1 MKKEWAGMS
10 REELIRRYVDTILE
24 KRRDISREE
33 LLRMIEE
40 RKREARVSE
49 AYREVWAVFSIANEL
64 GIRLEE
70 VSLEKEVK
78 IGNIVSGLT
87 NISMRGRVIAILE
100 PKEVESNGERIPI
113 TRVIL
118 GDSSGWCYLYL
129 WREKA
134 GLLREL
140 NIQPGDVIRVGR
152 AYSKEG
158 RLGTV
163 EVHLGNIGSVSKA
176 EESLDMPARESFF
189 KSLGDIGYA
198 DNIVNV
204 KAVIAGVSDLKTF
217 LDPRGREGAVR
228 RIVLADGDVRVPLT
242 LWQEH
247 SEKISEKDVFS
258 TVLVAGA
265 RVRRGLSGGLELE
278 LDALGCLEV
287 VGRAGDVEYSAIS
300 SISSGRPVNLKL
312 YMLKMFGDSVVSVGG
327 RIRRFM
333 DIIVSDGESYAIL
346 TAWNNLADKL
356 RQIGEGKRVSFLNL
370 IPKSWGRQVL
380 LSTASVTT
388 ITGVEDGKP
397 GLRAPEK
404 VYRLSELEPG
414 LRRIHLEGVVSSKP
428 EEQEIVSA
436 SGERIKICRFNLADD
451 TGLVEVVAWRE
462 NTVKISWLAPGRGV
476 RIKWCNVKEGGF
488 GGLRVE
494 VAGDSEVEEI
504 GFEQ

>member
-1 MKKEWAGMS
+1 MS

-24 KRRDISREE
+24 RRRDITREE

-64 GIRLEE
+64 GVRLEE

-87 NISMRGRVIAILE
+87 NISTRGRVIAILE

-134 GLLREL
+134 GLLKEL
-140 NIQPGDVIRVGR
+140 NIRPGDVIRVSR

-163 EVHLGNIGSVSKA
+163 EIHLGNMGSVSKA
-176 EESLDMPARESFF
+176 EESLDMPARELFF
-189 KSLGDIGYA
+189 KRLGDVGYS
-198 DNIVNV
+198 DSVVNV
-204 KAVIAGVSDLKTF
+204 KATIAGVSELKTF
-217 LDPRGREGAVR
+217 TDPRGGEGTVR
-228 RIVLADGDVRVPLT
+228 RIVLAEGDVRIPLT

-247 SEKISEKDVFS
+247 SGKISEKDVFS

-265 RVRRGLSGGLELE
+265 RVRRGLSGSLELE
-278 LDALGCLEV
+278 LDALGHLEV
-287 VGRAGDVEYSAIS
+287 VGGAGGLDYSTIS
-300 SISSGRPVNLKL
+300 KIGSGKPVNLKL
-312 YMLKMFGDSVVSVGG
+312 YMLKMFSDSVVSVGG
-327 RIRRFM
+327 RLRRFM
-333 DIIVSDGESYAIL
+333 DVIVSDGESYAVL
-346 TAWNNLADKL
+346 TAWNSFAERLK
-356 RQIGEGKRVSFLNL
+356 QIGEGKKVCFLNL
-370 IPKSWGRQVL
+370 VPKRWGRQVL

-388 ITGVEDGKP
+388 IVGVEEGMPSLKV
-397 GLRAPEK
+397 PEE

-414 LRRIHLEGVVSSKP
+414 LRRIHVEGVVSSKP

-436 SGERIKICRFNLADD
+436 SGERIKTCRFNLVDD
-451 TGLVEVVAWRE
+451 TGLIEVVAWRE
-462 NTVKISWLAPGRGV
+462 NTGKVSWLAPGRSI
-476 RIKWCNVKEGGF
+476 RIKWCNVRERGF
-488 GGLRVE
+488 GGIRLE
-494 VAGDSEVEEI
+494 VTGDSEVEEI
-504 GFEQ
+504 GVEQ

>member
-1 MKKEWAGMS
+1 MS
-10 REELIRRYVDTILE
+10 REELIRRYVETILE
-24 KRRDISREE
+24 RRRDITRED

-49 AYREVWAVFSIANEL
+49 AYREVWAVFSVANEL
-64 GIRLEE
+64 GVRLEE

-87 NISMRGRVIAILE
+87 NISTRGRIIAILE

-140 NIQPGDVIRVGR
+140 NIQPGDVVRVSR

-163 EVHLGNIGSVSKA
+163 EIHLGNMGSVSKA
-176 EESLDMPARESFF
+176 EESLDMPARELFF
-189 KSLGDIGYA
+189 KRIGNIGYS

-204 KAVIAGVSDLKTF
+204 KATVAGVSELKTF
-217 LDPRGREGAVR
+217 TDPRGGEGAVR
-228 RIVLADGDVRVPLT
+228 RIVLAEEDVRVPLT

-247 SEKISEKDVFS
+247 SGKISEKDVFS

-265 RVRRGLSGGLELE
+265 RVRRGLSGNLELE
-278 LDALGCLEV
+278 LDSLGCIEV
-287 VGRAGDVEYSAIS
+287 VGGAEDVDYATLSTIG
-300 SISSGRPVNLKL
+300 SGKPVNLKL
-312 YMLKMFGDSVVSVGG
+312 FLLKMFSENVVAVGG
-327 RIRRFM
+327 RLRRFM
-333 DIIVSDGESYAIL
+333 DVIVSDGESYTVL
-346 TAWNNLADKL
+346 TVWNSLVDRLK
-356 RQIGEGKRVSFLNL
+356 QIGEGKKVCFLNL
-370 IPKSWGRQVL
+370 VPKRWGRQVL

-388 ITGVEDGKP
+388 IVRVEEGMP
-397 GLRAPEK
+397 GLRVPEE
-404 VYRLSELEPG
+404 VYRVSELEPG
-414 LRRIHLEGVVSSKP
+414 LRRVHVEGVVSSKP

-436 SGERIKICRFNLADD
+436 SGERIKTCHFNLVDD

-462 NTVKISWLAPGRGV
+462 NTGKISWLTPGRSV
-476 RIKWCNVKEGGF
+476 RIKWCNVRERGIRGI
-488 GGLRVE
+488 RVE
-494 VAGDSEVEEI
+494 VTGDSEVEEI
-504 GFEQ
+504 GVEQ